1 MKEFKIDEVSVNS
14 FKKEMEILLKLKH
27 PTIIS
32 LFGYGED
39 NNSMFLLME
48 LMDLSLKKVMD
59 ERKKRKNVSWWK
71 EEEIIQFFRQILSGM
86 EYLHSKKIAH
96 RDIKVLF
103 LKFQLN

>member
-1 MKEFKIDEVSVNS
+1 MIKIPKE
-14 FKKEMEILLKLKH
+14 
-27 PTIIS
+27 
-32 LFGYGED
+32 
-39 NNSMFLLME
+39 
-48 LMDLSLKKVMD
+48 
-59 ERKKRKNVSWWK
+59 KNVSWWK